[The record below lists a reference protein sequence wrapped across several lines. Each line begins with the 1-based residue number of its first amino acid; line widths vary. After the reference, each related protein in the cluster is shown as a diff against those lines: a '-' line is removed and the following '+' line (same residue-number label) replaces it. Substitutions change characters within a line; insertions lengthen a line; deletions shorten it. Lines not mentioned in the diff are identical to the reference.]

1 MRNSSAWDMLEVRHL
16 RAFTEVARLGS
27 FNAAARE
34 LGYTQSGVSQQI
46 QGLERIVGT
55 PVLHR
60 PPGGR
65 RPVELT
71 DAGRLLL
78 GHAEHLLARIGAT
91 RADLSALESGER
103 GQVTVATIQSVGTRL
118 LPAILRRFR
127 ADHAGVAV
135 DITEARNTTALM
147 EVLEDGSVDVGLTA
161 LPMRAGLFEVHSLGD
176 DPFVLVTAAGRPE
189 RRLAD
194 LDGVRVLGSRGCIL
208 QDLVEQHLAIAGVVA
223 GGCDLFDDNGMV
235 QELAAAGEGVAV
247 VPRLAVDLD
256 DPRVSVHPVPELP
269 PRQLAAVVHRQRH
282 LGPAARRFLEAAVD
296 CAPLPAA

>member
-1 MRNSSAWDMLEVRHL
+1 MRNSYVWDMLEVRHL
-16 RAFTEVARLGS
+16 RAFTAVARLGS
-27 FNAAARE
+27 FGAAARE

-55 PVLHR
+55 PVLYR
-60 PPGGR
+60 QPGGR

-78 GHAEHLLARIGAT
+78 SHAEHLLSRIGAT
-91 RADLSALESGER
+91 RADLAALESGER
-103 GQVTVATIQSVGTRL
+103 GQVAVATIQSVGTRL

-127 ADHAGVAV
+127 ADHDQVTV
-135 DITEARNTTALM
+135 DITEARTTML
-147 EVLEDGSVDVGLTA
+147 LEEILENGSADVGLTA
-161 LPMRAGLFEVHSLGD
+161 LPLRADIFEVHRLGD

-194 LDGVRVLGSRGCIL
+194 LSGVRVLGSRGCIL
-208 QDLVEQHLAIAGVVA
+208 QDLVEHHLAAAGVTGA
-223 GGCDLFDDNGMV
+223 ACDLFEDNGMV

-247 VPRLAVDLD
+247 VPRLAVDLE
-256 DPRVSVHPVPELP
+256 DPRISVHLVPELP

-282 LGPAARRFLEAAVD
+282 LGPAARRFLDAAVA
-296 CAPLPAA
+296 CAGLLAA

>member
-1 MRNSSAWDMLEVRHL
+1 MLEVRHL
-16 RAFTEVARLGS
+16 RAFCEVARLGS
-27 FNAAARE
+27 FGAAARE

-71 DAGRLLL
+71 EAGRLVL
-78 GHAEHLLARIGAT
+78 GHAEHLLARVGAA
-91 RADLSALESGER
+91 RADLVALQAGDQGR
-103 GQVTVATIQSVGTRL
+103 VAIATIQSVGTRL

-127 ADHAGVAV
+127 AAHPGVTV
-135 DITEARNTTALM
+135 EITEARNTSVLM
-147 EVLEDGSVDVGLTA
+147 EILEDGSVDVGLTA
-161 LPMRAGLFEVHSLGD
+161 LPLRAGTFEIHPLGD
-176 DPFVLVTAAGRPE
+176 DPFVLVTAVGRPE
-189 RRLAD
+189 RRLGD
-194 LDGVRVLGSRGCIL
+194 LDGARVLGSRGCML
-208 QDLVEQHLAIAGVVA
+208 QDLVEQHLAAAGVVA
-223 GGCDLFDDNGMV
+223 GACDLFDDNGMV

-247 VPRLAVDLD
+247 VPRLAVDVE

-282 LGPAARRFLEAAVD
+282 LGPAARRFLDAAVA
-296 CAPLPAA
+296 CAPLLAA

>member
-1 MRNSSAWDMLEVRHL
+1 MRNAYAWDMLEVRHL

-27 FNAAARE
+27 FGAAARA

-55 PVLHR
+55 PVLQR

-78 GHAEHLLARIGAT
+78 DHAEHLLARIGAT
-91 RADLSALESGER
+91 RADLAALESGER
-103 GQVTVATIQSVGTRL
+103 GQVAVAAIQSVGTRL

-127 ADHAGVAV
+127 ADHGGVAV
-135 DITEARNTTALM
+135 GIREAHNTMALL
-147 EVLEDGSVDVGLTA
+147 EILEDGSVDIGLTA
-161 LPMRAGLFEVHSLGD
+161 LPVRPGMFEIHPLGD

-208 QDLVEQHLAIAGVVA
+208 QDLVEQHLAAAGVTA
-223 GGCDLFDDNGMV
+223 GACDLFEDNGLV

-247 VPRLAVDLD
+247 VPRLVVDVD
-256 DPRVSVHPVPELP
+256 DPRINVHPVPELP
-269 PRQLAAVVHRQRH
+269 PRQLAAVVHRHRN
-282 LGPAARRFLEAAVD
+282 LGPAARRFLDVAVA
-296 CAPLPAA
+296 CAPLLAA